1 MSNLAISTAAARPPA
16 SQESE
21 PVPGARP
28 ASGIPS
34 LAPWLGVLLCLIIGL
49 NALGG
54 WVRLSG
60 SGVAIP
66 QWPLIELDGGRHS
79 LLPPMDAAGWA
90 AVRAR
95 YDADQRRLSERVLR
109 GELLAANLGC
119 APRTDGEFRM
129 MFLTEW
135 SHRLLAALVGLVAA
149 GCLTTALRQRG
160 IRARIG
166 WPLGATGALIIVQAV
181 LGGALVQEGT
191 STRWLFLHQ
200 ANAGLIVGLVAWSL
214 LTLLVP
220 VRTGHPQA
228 SHPARLL
235 PVVTTALVLTWVMLI
250 LGALVAGSRHG
261 EPFAADFPRMFGQ
274 WLPPLWDG
282 SRDVGA
288 NLLGNS
294 VLHQFLHRWT
304 AIALSGTLAIAA
316 WMAWRQG
323 DALPERLRLAVWS
336 SLTFVGIEMLIGIAN
351 TVTGGRAGDIEA
363 VPALAHQVAA
373 MFLLI
378 SLVLA
383 VFEARRAAS
392 APSPAVE
399 AAP

>member
-1 MSNLAISTAAARPPA
+1 MSDLALSSTTGLAGQEAAAATPKAPA
-16 SQESE
+16 L
-21 PVPGARP
+21 
-28 ASGIPS
+28 AS
-34 LAPWLGVLLCLIIGL
+34 WLGVLLCLLIGL

-66 QWPLIELDGGRHS
+66 QWPLIELDDGRHS

-95 YDADQRRLSERVLR
+95 YDADQGRLAERVLR
-109 GELLAANLGC
+109 GELLAANLGR
-119 APRTDGEFRM
+119 APRTDGEFRS

-135 SHRLLAALVGLVAA
+135 SHRLFAAIVGLVAA

-160 IRARIG
+160 LRQRIG
-166 WPLGATGALIIVQAV
+166 WPLGAAGALIIVQAV

-200 ANAGLIVGLVAWSL
+200 ANSGLILGLVAWSL
-214 LTLLVP
+214 LTLLTP
-220 VRTGHPQA
+220 VRDATEKLTTQPA
-228 SHPARLL
+228 STRLF
-235 PVVTTALVLTWVMLI
+235 PVVATALALTWVMLI

-282 SRDVGA
+282 GRDFGA
-288 NLLGNS
+288 NLLGNA
-294 VLHQFLHRWT
+294 VLHQFVHRWM
-304 AIALSGTLAIAA
+304 AIALMCVLASAA
-316 WMAWRQG
+316 WLTWRQSEV
-323 DALPERLRLAVWS
+323 LPERLRLAVWS
-336 SLTFVGIEMLIGIAN
+336 ALTFASIEMLIGIAN

-363 VPALAHQVAA
+363 VPALAHMVAA

-383 VFEARRAAS
+383 VFEVRRLGPAG
-392 APSPAVE
+392 PSVRKANP
-399 AAP
+399 